1 MAWTDLPTDYTDATF
16 DGLRKFVEITNP
28 DNTVS
33 FQDVTAYSNKEKS
46 FFGAKDA
53 NQINKGMND
62 IMKELLNAV
71 GKKLAGKTVTP
82 AQTGVSVTAGE
93 GAEIFNDYR
102 EQTQSGLVK
111 QGNLAIGEYSHAEG
125 EGTTANGERA
135 HAEGAQT
142 NATGVNSH
150 AEGGGTFADGT
161 SSHAE
166 GMLTHASGVSSHAE
180 GSSTFADGSSS
191 HAEGMLTHASG
202 VSSHAEGGS
211 TTAVGNYSHTEGESS
226 DNASS
231 DYTNETTNNT
241 IITAW
246 NTNKFSLAKGV
257 ASHIEGKDCL
267 ALGDNSHAEGNQTT
281 ATGEDSHAEGNQTT
295 ASGTYSHAEGLFA
308 QATGDNS
315 HAEGAG
321 SIASGVSAHAEG
333 SSMARGDYSHA
344 KGSQTTALGNCSCA
358 EGESYNLASED
369 YTYNTNLDTIIDDWK
384 TNPFSLARGKSSH
397 CEGTNTLALGDRS
410 HSMGIYTIAK
420 GVNSYAGGY
429 FTTAKHIQFVTGKY
443 NTQYN
448 GCEKENGNVD
458 TESQLATQ
466 SLFIIGNGTPTATSN
481 AFRVTADGQC
491 YGLKAFSA
499 QGADFAE
506 YFEWADGNLDS
517 EDRRGKFV
525 TLDGDKIKL
534 ANDGDYIL
542 GIVTGS
548 GAFIGNSQ
556 SENWQGKYSKDVFGD
571 WLTQTVEVP
580 ESTDEET
587 GEIIPAHTVTQYVVN
602 PDYDPDTDY
611 IAREFR
617 KEWSP
622 VGMLGQIVLTDDGT
636 CTVNGFC
643 KPSSNGMGTASDSGY
658 RVLKRLDESHVKVL
672 VK

>member
-111 QGNLAIGEYSHAEG
+111 QGNLAIGEYSS
-125 EGTTANGERA
+125 A
-135 HAEGAQT
+135 HG
-142 NATGVNSH
+142 
-150 AEGGGTFADGT
+150 
-161 SSHAE
+161 
-166 GMLTHASGVSSHAE
+166 SG
-180 GSSTFADGSSS
+180 
-191 HAEGMLTHASG
+191 
-202 VSSHAEGGS
+202 
-211 TTAVGNYSHTEGESS
+211 
-226 DNASS
+226 
-231 DYTNETTNNT
+231 
-241 IITAW
+241 
-246 NTNKFSLAKGV
+246 
-257 ASHIEGKDCL
+257 
-267 ALGDNSHAEGNQTT
+267 
-281 ATGEDSHAEGNQTT
+281 TT
-295 ASGTYSHAEGLFA
+295 ASGKCSSADGYCTQANGEYSKANGGLTIADGDCSSSEGQLTVA
-308 QATGDNS
+308 SGDCS

-321 SIASGVSAHAEG
+321 TRTSGENSHAEG
-333 SSMARGDYSHA
+333 
-344 KGSQTTALGNCSCA
+344 KLVTALGYCSHA
-358 EGESYNLASED
+358 EGESYNVADSG
-369 YTYNTNLDTIIDDWK
+369 YTYNTTLDSIISDWRA
-384 TNPFSLARGKSSH
+384 NPFSLARGKSSH
-397 CEGTNTLALGDRS
+397 CGGTNTLALGDRS
-410 HSMGIYTIAK
+410 RSEGIYTVAK

-429 FTTAKHIQFVTGKY
+429 YTLARAIQFVFGKH
-443 NTQYN
+443 NGECV
-448 GCEKENGNVD
+448 GCENANGNVD
-458 TESQLATQ
+458 TESQLASQ
-466 SLFIIGNGTPTATSN
+466 SLFIIGNGTSEADSN

-506 YFEWADGNLDS
+506 YFEWADGNLDN

-548 GAFIGNSQ
+548 GAFIGNGQ
-556 SENWQGKYSKDVFGD
+556 SENWHGKYSKDIFGD
-571 WLTQTVEVP
+571 IVMEETEIP
-580 ESTDEET
+580 ESTDENT
-587 GEIIPAHTVTQYVVN
+587 GEVVPAHTVKRFALN
-602 PDYDPDTDY
+602 PEYDPNSEY
-611 IAREFR
+611 VSREFR

-622 VGMLGQIVLTDDGT
+622 VGMLGQIVLADDGT
-636 CTVNGFC
+636 CTVNGYC
-643 KPSSNGMGTASDSGY
+643 KPGADGIGTASDSGY
-658 RVLKRLDESHVKVL
+658 RVLKRLDESHVKIL